1 MKSSYSIP
9 AVLLTIC
16 IAYLAIIFL
25 YAQRFDYNFSG
36 FACIGSRFASPELIG
51 PQTIVLRGS
60 RGYDGQFFYYAAR
73 DPFICGEARR
83 SMDVPAYRYGR
94 ILYPW
99 LAALSALGDP
109 ALIFYTLVLVN
120 LAGVLM
126 GSYFV
131 LRWLR
136 DEGMNLWYGVIYGLL
151 SGFILCLL
159 RDLAG
164 PVAMGF
170 LVGGLYYFSSRRLFT
185 GSLFLGAAL
194 LTREV
199 VLVVPAVFL
208 MFSLVRRRSGKRI
221 LAIVLSFSP
230 LIIWS
235 GYVFSRFGSYP
246 FREGEGNFGGPLT
259 GVINYGKNLLALSG
273 RASEKVYLA
282 VFLMVCFFSL
292 LLAIRE
298 VIRSKDEIS
307 VSFLIFSLFP
317 IFMTTS
323 IWVEPWSYG
332 RVLLPAAVM
341 LIANFI
347 RSRDRLYL
355 IPMGGHLVLSGIILW
370 WIGIV

>member
-1 MKSSYSIP
+1 MKSFNSIP
-9 AVLLTIC
+9 TVLLTIC

-51 PQTIVLRGS
+51 PRTIVLPGS
-60 RGYDGQFFYYAAR
+60 RGYDGQFFYFAAR
-73 DPFICGEARR
+73 DPFILGEARR

-99 LAALSALGDP
+99 LAALFALGSP
-109 ALIFYTLVLVN
+109 TLIPYTLVLVN

-136 DEGMNLWYGVIYGLL
+136 DEGLNLWYAVIYGLL

-170 LVGGLYYFSSRRLFT
+170 LVGGLYFISIRRLFT
-185 GSLFLGAAL
+185 GSFFLGAAL

-199 VLVVPAVFL
+199 VLIVPAVFL
-208 MFSLVRRRSGKRI
+208 LFALFRRQSGKRI
-221 LAIVLSFSP
+221 LAIILSFAP
-230 LIIWS
+230 LLIWS
-235 GYVFSRFGSYP
+235 GYVFSRFGNYP
-246 FREGEGNFGGPLT
+246 FREGEGNFGVPFA
-259 GVINYGKNLLALSG
+259 GVIDYGKTILAASG

-282 VFLMVCFFSL
+282 VFLVVCFFSL

-307 VSFLIFSLFP
+307 VSFLVFSLFP

-332 RVLLPAAVM
+332 RVLLPAAVL
-341 LIANFI
+341 LIVNFI
-347 RSRDRLYL
+347 RSRDCLYL
-355 IPMGGHLVLSGIILW
+355 ISMGGHLVLSWIILW
-370 WIGIV
+370 WVW

>member
-1 MKSSYSIP
+1 MKLSTSIP
-9 AVLLTIC
+9 TVLLAIL

-25 YAQRFDYNFSG
+25 YAERFDYNFSG
-36 FACIGSRFASPELIG
+36 FACLGSRFASPELIH
-51 PQTIVLRGS
+51 PQTIVLPGS

-73 DPFICGEARR
+73 DPFIRGEAWR

-99 LAALSALGDP
+99 LAALSALGNP
-109 ALIFYTLVLVN
+109 TLIFYTLVLAN

-136 DEGMNLWYGVIYGLL
+136 DEGMNLWYSVIYGLL

-170 LVGGLYYFSSRRLFT
+170 LVGGLYYFSNRRLFT

-199 VLVVPAVFL
+199 VLIVPAVFL
-208 MFSLVRRRSGKRI
+208 LFSLVRRQSGKRI
-221 LAIVLSFSP
+221 LAIILSFSP
-230 LIIWS
+230 LLIWS
-235 GYVFSRFGSYP
+235 GYVFFRFGSYP
-246 FREGEGNFGGPLT
+246 FREGEGNFGGPLS
-259 GVINYGKNLLALSG
+259 GVINYGKTLLAIPG
-273 RASEKVYLA
+273 RSSEKIYLA
-282 VFLMVCFFSL
+282 VFLMVCFFTL
-292 LLAIRE
+292 ILAIRE
-298 VIRSKDEIS
+298 VIRSKDEVS
-307 VSFLIFSLFP
+307 VSFFVFSLFP

-323 IWVEPWSYG
+323 IWIEPWSYG
-332 RVLLPAAVM
+332 RVLLPAAVL
-341 LIANFI
+341 LIVNFI

-355 IPMGGHLVLSGIILW
+355 IPMGGHLVLSGVILW
-370 WIGIV
+370 WVGIV

>member
-1 MKSSYSIP
+1 M
-9 AVLLTIC
+9 LLTIL
-16 IAYLAIIFL
+16 IAYLTIIFL
-25 YAQRFDYNFSG
+25 YAERYDYNFSG

-51 PQTIVLRGS
+51 PHTIVIPGS

-73 DPFICGEARR
+73 DPFLRGEAWR
-83 SMDVPAYRYGR
+83 SLDVPAYRYGR

-99 LAALSALGDP
+99 LAALSALGNP
-109 ALIFYTLVLVN
+109 VLIFYTLVLVN

-136 DEGMNLWYGVIYGLL
+136 EVGMNLWYGVIYGLL

-185 GSLFLGAAL
+185 GSLFLSAAL

-199 VLVVPAVFL
+199 VLIVPVVFL
-208 MFSLVRRRSGKRI
+208 LFALFLRRSGRRI
-221 LAIVLSFSP
+221 SAIILSFIP

-246 FREGEGNFGGPLT
+246 FREGGGNFGVPFL
-259 GVINYGKNLLALSG
+259 GVIDYAKTLLSITG
-273 RASEKVYLA
+273 RSSEKIYMAIFLA
-282 VFLMVCFFSL
+282 VCLFSL

-307 VSFLIFSLFP
+307 VSFLVFSIFP

-332 RVLLPAAVM
+332 RVILPAAVL
-341 LIANFI
+341 LIVNYI

-355 IPMGGHLVLSGIILW
+355 IPLGGHLLLSGVTLW
-370 WIGIV
+370 WVGII

>member
-1 MKSSYSIP
+1 MKSSNSIP
-9 AVLLTIC
+9 TVLLTIC
-16 IAYLAIIFL
+16 IAYLAIILL

-36 FACIGSRFASPELIG
+36 FACVGSRFASPELIG
-51 PQTIVLRGS
+51 PRTIVIPGS
-60 RGYDGQFFYYAAR
+60 RGYDGQFFYFAAR
-73 DPFICGEARR
+73 DPFILGEAHR
-83 SMDVPAYRYGR
+83 SIDVPAYRYGR

-99 LAALSALGDP
+99 LAALFALGSP
-109 ALIFYTLVLVN
+109 TLIPYTLVLVN

-136 DEGMNLWYGVIYGLL
+136 DEGLNLWYAVIYGLL

-170 LVGGLYYFSSRRLFT
+170 LVGGLYLFSIRRLFA
-185 GSLFLGAAL
+185 GSIFLGAAL

-199 VLVVPAVFL
+199 VLIVPAVYLLFAI
-208 MFSLVRRRSGKRI
+208 FGRRSGKRI
-221 LAIVLSFSP
+221 SAIILSFAP
-230 LIIWS
+230 LLLWS

-246 FREGEGNFGGPLT
+246 FREGEGNFGLPFA
-259 GVINYGKNLLALSG
+259 GVIDYVNALLSIPG

-282 VFLMVCFFSL
+282 VLLAVCFFTL

-307 VSFLIFSLFP
+307 VSFLVFSLFP
-317 IFMTTS
+317 VFMTTS

-332 RVLLPAAVM
+332 RVLVPAAVL
-341 LIANFI
+341 LIVNFI

-355 IPMGGHLVLSGIILW
+355 IPLGGHLILSVVILW
-370 WIGIV
+370 WVW